1 MPPRGPP
8 PARAIPTLPLR
19 RGPSIGPLPDP
30 GPAQPFAESAPASA
44 LLGLEALLG
53 LGPVRPRATVR
64 LFLGFV
70 RELLG
75 DLGQFRDPLRQD
87 VDVPAAR
94 HVQGMQRPR
103 HPVLEHLLELVP
115 GSGRPFL
122 RIAEALVGGGL
133 RPLLDLFAFGDQ
145 RLEHLYAF
153 LLGLGEG
160 SEPRKPDLIGGFPDL
175 HSQLV
180 FPAFSSEFLESLWHD
195 HPRFI
200 SAANPP
206 FYRMHQT
213 T

>member
-1 MPPRGPP
+1 MPPTGPP
-8 PARAIPTLPLR
+8 PARAIPTLPFSLTR
-19 RGPSIGPLPDP
+19 PWPYASSRDRAALPRFRGFR
-30 GPAQPFAESAPASA
+30 ARAS
-44 LLGLEALLG
+44 L
-53 LGPVRPRATVR
+53 RPRSVP
-64 LFLGFV
+64 LC
-70 RELLG
+70 

-94 HVQGMQRPR
+94 HVQGVQRPR
-103 HPVLEHLLELVP
+103 HPVLEHLFELVP

-122 RIAEALVGGGL
+122 RIAEALVGDGL

-180 FPAFSSEFLESLWHD
+180 FPALSSAFLEFLWHD
-195 HPRFI
+195 HPRSSRRPTRLFTRRI
-200 SAANPP
+200 KP
-206 FYRMHQT
+206 
-213 T
+213 